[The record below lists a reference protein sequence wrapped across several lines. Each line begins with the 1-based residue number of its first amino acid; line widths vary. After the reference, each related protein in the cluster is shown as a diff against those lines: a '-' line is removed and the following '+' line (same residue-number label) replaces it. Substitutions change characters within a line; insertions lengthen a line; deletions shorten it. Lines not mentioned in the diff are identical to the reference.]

1 MLKEVFIKSQSDKK
15 TEKNV
20 STTKHLLSY
29 CDGKHSLLDI
39 AEKIEIPIWK
49 LYELIDELVLQDLIS
64 QENRLIFFI

>member
-1 MLKEVFIKSQSDKK
+1 MNLSLLKEVSIKSLRQ
-15 TEKNV
+15 ENRKNV

-64 QENRLIFFI
+64 QEK